1 MRTKAN
7 PASGTAPGPEL
18 CLGICAILLGL
29 ISSSAATA
37 APPRDRSLTYD
48 SASKSWVELP
58 APEPGTPEGDLHQI
72 NQDIKTGH
80 TGRAL
85 RRVQKFEKAHGSDH
99 PLYPK
104 VLLAQARA
112 RIERREYDQ
121 AHAELQ
127 SFLDRFAGLAE
138 TTDALRLEFV
148 IAEAYLR
155 GAKRKF
161 LGMRLLSGEDVAF
174 RILDEIST
182 GYPELEIAPL
192 AIKTKADY
200 LFARGDH
207 DLAEIEFARLVRDHP
222 AHRYHQYA
230 LRQSARSALA
240 SFRGTLY
247 DEAALVE
254 AEERFREY
262 GLRYP
267 TDAKHEAV
275 ARTID
280 GIQTARAAKDLE
292 IGRYYERTDHIGSAI
307 YYYRQVARNWPGTFA
322 AERAH
327 DRLVL
332 LGVVAG
338 ARPSASGSSVDSA
351 TGEVGG

>member
-1 MRTKAN
+1 MMRTKAN
-7 PASGTAPGPEL
+7 QARGANPGGKPV
-18 CLGICAILLGL
+18 LGICAILLGL
-29 ISSSAATA
+29 VSSSAVAT

-58 APEPGTPEGDLHQI
+58 APEPGTPEGDLRQI
-72 NQDIKTGH
+72 NLDIKAGH

-85 RRVQKFEKAHGSDH
+85 RRVKKFEKDHGSDH

-104 VLLAQARA
+104 VLLARARA
-112 RIERREYDQ
+112 RIERREYDK
-121 AHAELQ
+121 AHTELQ
-127 SFLDRFAGLAE
+127 SFLDQFAGLAE

-148 IAEAYLR
+148 IAEAYLS
-155 GAKRKF
+155 GAKRKLF
-161 LGMRLLSGEDVAF
+161 GLRLLSGEDVAF

-207 DLAEIEFARLVRDHP
+207 DLAEIEFARLLRDHP

-240 SFRGTLY
+240 SFRGTQY

-254 AEERFREY
+254 SEERFREY

-267 TDAKHEAV
+267 DDAKHEAV

-280 GIQTARAAKDLE
+280 GIQSARAAKDLD

-307 YYYRQVARNWPGTFA
+307 YYYRLVAKDWPGTFA

-332 LGVVAG
+332 LGVLEDAEPIANVA
-338 ARPSASGSSVDSA
+338 PAS
-351 TGEVGG
+351 GEVGG